1 MNFSASVEIR
11 AVYPTH
17 SNRAA
22 LRAACYLWVAD
33 PRQVTFLCAAEEKSP
48 KETPPR
54 MAQPNPAL
62 LRLCG
67 PRRSYE
73 ASCLEDQA
81 RTSCPRPL
89 RGALPKPCG
98 ARVCAIRGP
107 EKPHISGLCFRCLRC
122 SVSPSLGYDSS

>member
-1 MNFSASVEIR
+1 MGPSVVSVECATGATFLSSR
-11 AVYPTH
+11 PSGGVF
-17 SNRAA
+17 
-22 LRAACYLWVAD
+22 LWVAD
-33 PRQVTFLCAAEEKSP
+33 PRQVTFLCAAKEKSP
-48 KETPPR
+48 KERPPR

-62 LRLCG
+62 LGLWG

-98 ARVCAIRGP
+98 ARVCAI
-107 EKPHISGLCFRCLRC
+107 
-122 SVSPSLGYDSS
+122 

>member
-17 SNRAA
+17 SNLAA

-62 LRLCG
+62 LRLWG
-67 PRRSYE
+67 PRLTHATHSRH
-73 ASCLEDQA
+73 
-81 RTSCPRPL
+81 PL
-89 RGALPKPCG
+89 RNTSAFGHPG
-98 ARVCAIRGP
+98 RAIRGAA
-107 EKPHISGLCFRCLRC
+107 
-122 SVSPSLGYDSS
+122 LGGPPPPT